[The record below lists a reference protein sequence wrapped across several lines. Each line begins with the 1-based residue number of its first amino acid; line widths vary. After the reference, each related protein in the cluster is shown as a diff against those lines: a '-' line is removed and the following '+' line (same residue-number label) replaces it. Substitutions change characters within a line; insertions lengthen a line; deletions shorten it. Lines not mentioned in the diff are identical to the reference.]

1 MSTKGLAREKN
12 DLDIV
17 DNWDFNPIE
26 NVGSI
31 VNVGRF
37 AQWKYYWT
45 DDCVLRAKNVAIE
58 YWKANDMERVL
69 ITGCLG
75 FVGVN
80 LAVHFL
86 KQGIKV
92 YGIDNRSKVVGSHQN
107 HELFTSNSGQFHY
120 CDIRNN
126 EEVKGVIESF
136 SPVDCIFHL
145 ASQVSFKRSVE
156 SPRNDFEINLF
167 GTLNLLEFIRL
178 KRRVP
183 SLFMLLR
190 TKYMAD

>member
-1 MSTKGLAREKN
+1 MGGLIDTISDVDVQRVSHANVVPTLDRRTNLNKILDWLSSKGLVREKN

-17 DNWDFNPIE
+17 DNWDFNPLE

-45 DDCVLRAKNVAIE
+45 DDCVLRAKNVAYRIL
-58 YWKANDMERVL
+58 KANNMERVL

-92 YGIDNRSKVVGSHQN
+92 YGIDNRSKVVGSRQN
-107 HELFTSNSGQFHY
+107 HELLTLMV
-120 CDIRNN
+120 D
-126 EEVKGVIESF
+126 SF
-136 SPVDCIFHL
+136 II
-145 ASQVSFKRSVE
+145 AI
-156 SPRNDFEINLF
+156 FEIM
-167 GTLNLLEFIRL
+167 
-178 KRRVP
+178 KK
-183 SLFMLLR
+183 LR
-190 TKYMAD
+190 G